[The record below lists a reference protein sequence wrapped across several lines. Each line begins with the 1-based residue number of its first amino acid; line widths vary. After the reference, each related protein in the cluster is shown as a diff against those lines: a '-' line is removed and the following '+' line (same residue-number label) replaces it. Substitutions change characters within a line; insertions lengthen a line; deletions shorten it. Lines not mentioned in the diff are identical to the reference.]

1 MTSSFEKNYPKKSKS
16 SKINLFS
23 YFLTYNVISVKKKIN
38 NFFGPTEVQ
47 KRAWF
52 RTKTQI
58 KIFFFREIL
67 FLIEK

>member
-1 MTSSFEKNYPKKSKS
+1 MTSSFEKNNPKKTKS
-16 SKINLFS
+16 SKKIFFS
-23 YFLTYNVISVKKKIN
+23 YFLMYNVISVKKIFF